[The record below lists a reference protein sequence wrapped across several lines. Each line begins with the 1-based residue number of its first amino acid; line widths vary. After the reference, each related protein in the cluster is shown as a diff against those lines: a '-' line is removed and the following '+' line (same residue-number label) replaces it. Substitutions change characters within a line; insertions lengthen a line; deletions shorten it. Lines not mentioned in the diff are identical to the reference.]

1 MYFDNLIFIKH
12 FLFISISVRTII
24 RIADKIKIIYLC
36 FSRLIIN
43 IIFNN
48 SYMRNKNFLF
58 SAKGICTAAFLSLNT
73 IFYAQKTADLS
84 TLSEKTLNTILEKN
98 RAYYTQGK
106 VADYIPELG
115 KMDAKAIAFSVVDK
129 NGKVFNTG
137 DVSKKFTMQSISK
150 IISLM
155 VAVNEKGE
163 THIFDKMG
171 YFGSDKPFNHFSN
184 LETTGKPLNPMMN
197 AGAILT
203 TSLISGDG
211 EKPFLKILDMVRY
224 ITKNPSID
232 YNKSVYESEKST
244 GHRNRGMFYIM
255 KNSGLISGNEDQLD
269 NYFKQCS
276 IELTAEDLAKIGYF
290 FANQCVRFDGDA
302 TYKNADMAK
311 LVESQMLT
319 AGMYEFSGEYSRTV
333 GLPSKSG
340 VGGGITVSV
349 PGKIGIGVFS
359 PALDQHGNSLAGY
372 HMILDL
378 AKQYGLSIF

>member
-1 MYFDNLIFIKH
+1 MKKNIF
-12 FLFISISVRTII
+12 L
-24 RIADKIKIIYLC
+24 
-36 FSRLIIN
+36 
-43 IIFNN
+43 
-48 SYMRNKNFLF
+48 
-58 SAKGICTAAFLSLNT
+58 SAKGILVAAFLSLNMMG
-73 IFYAQKTADLS
+73 YAQKTLDTS
-84 TLSEKTLNTILEKN
+84 TISEKSLNSILEKN

-115 KMDAKAIAFSVVDK
+115 KMDAKAIAFSIVDK

-137 DVSKKFTMQSISK
+137 DVQKKFTMQSISK
-150 IISLM
+150 IIALM

-163 THIFDKMG
+163 ANVFDKIG

-184 LETTGKPLNPMMN
+184 LETIGKPLNPMMN

-203 TSLISGDG
+203 TSLIAGDG

-224 ITKNPSID
+224 ITKNQTID
-232 YNKSVYESEKST
+232 YNKSFYESEKST
-244 GHRNRGMFYIM
+244 GNRNRGMFYLM
-255 KNSGLISGNEDQLD
+255 KNNGLISGNEDQLD

-276 IELTAEDLAKIGYF
+276 IELTTEDLAKIGYF
-290 FANQCVRFDGDA
+290 FANQCVRYDGDSK
-302 TYKNADMAK
+302 YKNKEIAK

-319 AGMYEFSGEYSRTV
+319 AGMYEFSGEYSRNV

-349 PGKIGIGVFS
+349 PGKMGIGVFS

-378 AKQYGLSIF
+378 VKQYDLSIF

>member
-1 MYFDNLIFIKH
+1 MKKNS
-12 FLFISISVRTII
+12 FL
-24 RIADKIKIIYLC
+24 
-36 FSRLIIN
+36 
-43 IIFNN
+43 
-48 SYMRNKNFLF
+48 
-58 SAKGICTAAFLSLNT
+58 SAKGVLFAAVLSFNT
-73 IFYAQKTADLS
+73 VVYAQKTADIS
-84 TLSEKTLNTILEKN
+84 TISEKTLSTILEKN
-98 RAYYTQGK
+98 RAYYSQGK

-115 KMDAKAIAFSVVDK
+115 KMDAKSIAFSVVGKD
-129 NGKVFNTG
+129 GKVLNTG
-137 DVSKKFTMQSISK
+137 DVKQKFTMQSISK

-155 VAVNEKGE
+155 VAVTERGE
-163 THIFDKMG
+163 ANVFDKMG

-224 ITKNPSID
+224 ITKNPSIE
-232 YNKSVYESEKST
+232 YSKSVYESEKST
-244 GHRNRGMFYIM
+244 GHRNRGMFYLM
-255 KNSGLISGNEDQLD
+255 KNNGLISGNEDQLD

-276 IELTAEDLAKIGYF
+276 IELTTEDLAKIGYF
-290 FANQCVRFDGDA
+290 FANECVRFDGDSK
-302 TYKNADMAK
+302 YKNKDIAR

-359 PALDQHGNSLAGY
+359 PALDGHGNSLAGY

-378 AKQYGLSIF
+378 VKQYDLSVF